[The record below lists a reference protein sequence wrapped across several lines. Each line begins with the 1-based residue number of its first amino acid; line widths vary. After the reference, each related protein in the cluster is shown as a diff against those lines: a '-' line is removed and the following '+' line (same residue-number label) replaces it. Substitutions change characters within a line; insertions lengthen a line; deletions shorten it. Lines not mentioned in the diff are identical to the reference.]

1 MWEALMIAMAAELN
15 FSRAVWFSRISC
27 KIRVDRVV
35 VAILK
40 DYTS

>member
-1 MWEALMIAMAAELN
+1 MIAIAAELLAN
-15 FSRAVWFSRISC
+15 SSRAVWFSRISC

-35 VAILK
+35 VVILK